1 MAEWQYGDMV
11 VWKYRSMAVWQYFYL
26 CCVHCGY
33 AVWLMCGEVCAG
45 DISTSLFGRAQ
56 DDISSVA
63 SSVGGGEEPPKGTCR
78 LTFNP
83 SGMLVLQ

>member
-1 MAEWQYGDMV
+1 
-11 VWKYRSMAVWQYFYL
+11 MAVFLSMLCTLWL
-26 CCVHCGY
+26 CCVVD
-33 AVWLMCGEVCAG
+33 VWGGMR
-45 DISTSLFGRAQ
+45 IFSTSLFGRAQ

-63 SSVGGGEEPPKGTCR
+63 NCVGGGEEPPKGTCR